1 MDAIS
6 ILALSI
12 QHPLLRAVDL
22 FFDSAIV
29 YIAIIVTL
37 LVISEHRND
46 KRRKIVLSLVAAL
59 LIATAVKFIL
69 VHERPCVGQVDCP
82 TDYSFPSL
90 HATIA
95 FTLMCGFLNKK
106 NFPLFMLFALFI
118 AFTRLNLGVHIFQDI
133 AGALPVALI
142 AYYLTDIFWKK
153 IKRDK
158 SGS

>member
-12 QHPLLRAVDL
+12 EHPLLRAVDL

-29 YIAIIVTL
+29 YIAIILTL
-37 LVISEHRND
+37 IVISEKRND
-46 KRRKIVLSLVAAL
+46 KRRKIVLSLVVAF
-59 LIATAVKFIL
+59 LIATTVKVML
-69 VHERPCVGQVDCP
+69 AHERPCIGQLECP
-82 TDYSFPSL
+82 NDYSFPSL

-106 NFPLFMLFALFI
+106 SFSFFMFFALLI
-118 AFTRLNLGVHIFQDI
+118 AFTRLNLGVHVFQDI

-142 AYYLTDIFWKK
+142 SYYITDVFWKK

-158 SGS
+158 RGT